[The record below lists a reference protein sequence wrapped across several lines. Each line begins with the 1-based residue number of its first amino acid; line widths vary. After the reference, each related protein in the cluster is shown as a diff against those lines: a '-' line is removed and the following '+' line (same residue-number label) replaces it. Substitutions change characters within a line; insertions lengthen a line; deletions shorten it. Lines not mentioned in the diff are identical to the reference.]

1 MYAHLSIKGTVR
13 HDIMSNNDY
22 YRFDPSNIQYKTM
35 KSMDKA
41 ARLAMMPDYEMY
53 SVDLTEGMDGPLCL
67 ARHCKAQ
74 IW

>member
-53 SVDLTEGMDGPLCL
+53 SVDLTEGMHGPLCL

-74 IW
+74 TL